1 MRRRTR
7 PPIPPLPQRRG
18 VDPVRVRLPGSG
30 TWATVRDHLVDRFGA
45 AVPPE
50 RVDAMFAAGEVHGAD
65 GPLAPD
71 AAYRPGGHVW
81 FHRELP
87 QEVPVPFAIEVLHRD
102 DRLLVVDKPHFLATM
117 PRGGHV
123 VETALSRLRHD
134 LALPELSPAH
144 RLDRLTAGV
153 VMFVI
158 RPELRGAYQ
167 TIFRDRLVHKEYEAL
182 AGHDP
187 SLALPRTVE
196 SRIVK
201 ERGEMAAREVP
212 GEPNARSHVQ
222 LVEPPDHRGGPA
234 RYRLRPETGRT
245 HQLRVHMNT
254 LGVPILGDPVYP
266 HVLPPA
272 APGDFSRPLQLLA
285 RVLEFDDP
293 VTGERRRFE
302 SRRTLFTRWPPGA
315 GTPDGAPG

>member
-7 PPIPPLPQRRG
+7 PPNPPLPQRRG
-18 VDPVRVRLPGSG
+18 VDPVCVRLPGTG
-30 TWATVRDHLVDRFGA
+30 DWATIRDHLVERLGA
-45 AVPPE
+45 AVPPQH
-50 RVDAMFAAGEVHGAD
+50 VDAMFAAGEVHGVD
-65 GPLAPD
+65 GPLVPD

-87 QEVPVPFAIEVLHRD
+87 DEVPVPFAIEVLHRD

-123 VETALSRLRHD
+123 VQTALSRLRHD
-134 LALPELSPAH
+134 LSLPELSPAH

-167 TIFRDRLVHKEYEAL
+167 TIFRDRLVRKEYEAV
-182 AGHDP
+182 ARHDP
-187 SLALPRTVE
+187 DLVLPRTVE

-212 GEPNARSHVQ
+212 GEPNARSHVE
-222 LVEPPDHRGGPA
+222 LLEHRDGLA

-245 HQLRVHMNT
+245 HQLRVHMNA

-266 HVLPPA
+266 YVLPPS
-272 APGDFSRPLQLLA
+272 APGDFSRPLRLLA

-293 VTGERRRFE
+293 VTGERRRFV
-302 SRRTLFTRWPPGA
+302 SRRTLFTGPPPEPGR
-315 GTPDGAPG
+315 PHGAPG

>member
-1 MRRRTR
+1 
-7 PPIPPLPQRRG
+7 
-18 VDPVRVRLPGSG
+18 VRVRLPGIG
-30 TWATVRDHLVDRFGA
+30 NWATVRDHLVERLGA
-45 AVPPE
+45 AAPAQ
-50 RVDAMFAAGEVHGAD
+50 RVDAMFAAGEVYGAD

-87 QEVPVPFAIEVLHRD
+87 EEVPVPFAIEVLHRD

-117 PRGGHV
+117 PRGAHV
-123 VETALSRLRHD
+123 VQTALSRLRHD
-134 LALPELSPAH
+134 LSLPELSPAH

-153 VMFVI
+153 LMFVV

-167 TIFRDRLVHKEYEAL
+167 TIFRDRLVSKEYEAV
-182 AGHDP
+182 ARHDP
-187 SLALPRTVE
+187 DLVLPRTVE

-201 ERGEMAAREVP
+201 ERGELAAREVP
-212 GEPNARSHVQ
+212 GQPNARSHVE
-222 LVEPPDHRGGPA
+222 LLEHRDGLA

-266 HVLPPA
+266 RVLPPA
-272 APGDFSRPLQLLA
+272 APGDFSRPLLLLA
-285 RVLEFDDP
+285 RALAFDDP
-293 VTGERRRFE
+293 VTGERHRFV
-302 SRRTLFTRWPPGA
+302 SRRSLFTRWPPCT

>member
-7 PPIPPLPQRRG
+7 PPVPPLPQRRG
-18 VDPVRVRLPGSG
+18 VDPVRVRLPGTG
-30 TWATVRDHLVDRFGA
+30 TWTTVRDHLVDRFGT

-71 AAYRPGGHVW
+71 AAYHPGGHVW

-87 QEVPVPFAIEVLHRD
+87 EEVPVPFAIEVLHRD

-117 PRGGHV
+117 PRGAHV
-123 VETALSRLRHD
+123 VQTALTRLRHD

-153 VMFVI
+153 VMFVV

-167 TIFRDRLVHKEYEAL
+167 TIFRDRLVRKEYEA
-182 AGHDP
+182 AARHDP
-187 SLALPRTVE
+187 ALVLPRTVQ

-212 GEPNARSHVQ
+212 GEPNARSHVE
-222 LVEPPDHRGGPA
+222 LLDHRDGLA

-245 HQLRVHMNT
+245 HQLRVHMNG
-254 LGVPILGDPVYP
+254 LGLPILGDPVYP

-272 APGDFSRPLQLLA
+272 APGDFSRPLRLLA
-285 RVLEFDDP
+285 RALEFEDP
-293 VTGERRRFE
+293 VTGEARRFE
-302 SRRTLFTRWPPGA
+302 SRRTLFTGWPPA
-315 GTPDGAPG
+315 TGTPDGVPG

>member
-7 PPIPPLPQRRG
+7 PPISPLPQRRG
-18 VDPVRVRLPGSG
+18 VDPVRLRLPDTG
-30 TWATVRDHLVDRFGA
+30 TWATVRDHLVARLGP
-45 AVPPE
+45 AVPAA
-50 RVDAMFAAGEVHGAD
+50 RIDAMFAAGEVHGAD

-71 AAYRPGGHVW
+71 AAYRPGASIW

-87 QEVPVPFAIEVLHRD
+87 EEVPVPFGIHVLHRD
-102 DRLLVVDKPHFLATM
+102 ERLLVVDKPHFLATT

-134 LALPELSPAH
+134 LALPRLSPAH

-167 TIFRDRLVHKEYEAL
+167 TIFRDRLVRKEYEAV
-182 AGHDP
+182 APYDP
-187 SLALPRTVE
+187 GLALPRTVE

-201 ERGEMAAREVP
+201 ERGVMAAREVP
-212 GEPNARSHVQ
+212 GEPNARSHVE
-222 LVEPPDHRGGPA
+222 LLEHRDGLA

-245 HQLRVHMNT
+245 HQLRVHMNS

-266 HVLPPA
+266 DVLAQA

-293 VTGERRRFE
+293 VTGEPRRFV
-302 SRRTLFTRWPPGA
+302 SRRTLFTWDPPHSGD
-315 GTPDGAPG
+315 PDGARD

>member
-18 VDPVRVRLPGSG
+18 VDPVRVRLPGTG
-30 TWATVRDHLVDRFGA
+30 TWATVRDHLVDRLGA

-50 RVDAMFAAGEVHGAD
+50 RVDAMFAAGEVHGSD

-71 AAYRPGGHVW
+71 AAFRPGGHVW

-87 QEVPVPFAIEVLHRD
+87 EEVPVPFGIEVLHRD
-102 DRLLVVDKPHFLATM
+102 ERLLVVDKPHFLATM

-167 TIFRDRLVHKEYEAL
+167 TIFRDRLVRKEYEAV
-182 AGHDP
+182 ARHDP
-187 SLALPRTVE
+187 ALALPRTVE

-212 GEPNARSHVQ
+212 GEPNARSHVD
-222 LVEPPDHRGGPA
+222 LLEHRDGLA

-245 HQLRVHMNT
+245 HQLRVHMNG

-272 APGDFSRPLQLLA
+272 APGDFTRPLRLLA

-293 VTGERRRFE
+293 VTGDRHRFE
-302 SRRTLFTRWPPGA
+302 SRRTLFTRRPPGPGA
-315 GTPDGAPG
+315 PDGAPG

>member
-18 VDPVRVRLPGSG
+18 VDPVRVRLPGTG
-30 TWATVRDHLVDRFGA
+30 TWATVRDHLVDRLGA

-50 RVDAMFAAGEVHGAD
+50 RVDAMFAAGEVHGSD

-71 AAYRPGGHVW
+71 AAFRPGGHVW

-87 QEVPVPFAIEVLHRD
+87 EEVPVPFGIEVLHRD
-102 DRLLVVDKPHFLATM
+102 ERLLVVDKPHFLATM

-167 TIFRDRLVHKEYEAL
+167 TIFRDRLVRKEYEAV
-182 AGHDP
+182 ARHDP
-187 SLALPRTVE
+187 ALALPRTVE

-212 GEPNARSHVQ
+212 GEPNARSHVD
-222 LVEPPDHRGGPA
+222 LLEHRDGLA

-245 HQLRVHMNT
+245 HQLRVHMNS

-266 HVLPPA
+266 HVLQPV
-272 APGDFSRPLQLLA
+272 APGDFTRPLRLLA

-293 VTGERRRFE
+293 VTGDRHRFE
-302 SRRTLFTRWPPGA
+302 SRRTLFTRRPPGPGA
-315 GTPDGAPG
+315 PDGAPG

>member
-18 VDPVRVRLPGSG
+18 VDPVRVRLPGTG
-30 TWATVRDHLVDRFGA
+30 TWATVRDHLVDRLGA

-50 RVDAMFAAGEVHGAD
+50 RVDAMFAAGEVHGSG

-71 AAYRPGGHVW
+71 AAFRPGGHVW

-87 QEVPVPFAIEVLHRD
+87 EEVPVPFGIEVLHRD
-102 DRLLVVDKPHFLATM
+102 ERLLVVDKPHFLATM

-167 TIFRDRLVHKEYEAL
+167 TIFRDRLVRKEYEAV
-182 AGHDP
+182 ARHDP
-187 SLALPRTVE
+187 ALALPRTVE

-212 GEPNARSHVQ
+212 GEPNARSHVD
-222 LVEPPDHRGGPA
+222 LLEHRDGLA

-245 HQLRVHMNT
+245 HQLRVHMNS

-266 HVLPPA
+266 HVLPPP
-272 APGDFSRPLQLLA
+272 APGDFTRPLRLLA

-293 VTGERRRFE
+293 VTGDRHRFE
-302 SRRTLFTRWPPGA
+302 SRRTLFTRRPPGPGA
-315 GTPDGAPG
+315 PDGAPG

>member
-1 MRRRTR
+1 MRRRTGASV
-7 PPIPPLPQRRG
+7 PPLPQRSG
-18 VDPVRVRLPGSG
+18 VDPVRVRLPGTGS
-30 TWATVRDHLVDRFGA
+30 WATVRDHLVERLGA
-45 AVPPE
+45 AVPAQ

-87 QEVPVPFAIEVLHRD
+87 EEVPVPFAIEVLHRD

-117 PRGGHV
+117 PRGAHV
-123 VETALSRLRHD
+123 VQTALSRLRHD
-134 LALPELSPAH
+134 LSLPELSPAH

-153 VMFVI
+153 LMFVV
-158 RPELRGAYQ
+158 RPELRGTYQ
-167 TIFRDRLVHKEYEAL
+167 TIFRDRLVSKEYEAV
-182 AGHDP
+182 ARHDP
-187 SLALPRTVE
+187 ALVLPRTVE

-201 ERGEMAAREVP
+201 ERGELAAREVA
-212 GEPNARSHVQ
+212 GEPNARSHVE
-222 LVEPPDHRGGPA
+222 LLEHRDGLA

-266 HVLPPA
+266 RVLPPA
-272 APGDFSRPLQLLA
+272 APGDFSRPLLLLA
-285 RVLEFDDP
+285 RALAFDDP
-293 VTGERRRFE
+293 VTGERHRFV
-302 SRRTLFTRWPPGA
+302 SRRSLFTRWPPRT

>member
-1 MRRRTR
+1 MRRRTGA
-7 PPIPPLPQRRG
+7 PVPPLPQRSG
-18 VDPVRVRLPGSG
+18 VDPVRVRLPGTGS
-30 TWATVRDHLVDRFGA
+30 WATVRDHLVERLGA
-45 AVPPE
+45 AVPSQ

-87 QEVPVPFAIEVLHRD
+87 EEVPVPFAIEVLHRD

-117 PRGGHV
+117 PRGAHV
-123 VETALSRLRHD
+123 VQTALSRLRHD
-134 LALPELSPAH
+134 LSLPALSPAH

-153 VMFVI
+153 LMFVV

-167 TIFRDRLVHKEYEAL
+167 TIFRDRLVSKEYEAV
-182 AGHDP
+182 ARHDP
-187 SLALPRTVE
+187 ALVLPRTVE

-201 ERGEMAAREVP
+201 ERGELAAREVA
-212 GEPNARSHVQ
+212 GEPNARSHVE
-222 LVEPPDHRGGPA
+222 LLEHRDGLA

-266 HVLPPA
+266 RVLPPA
-272 APGDFSRPLQLLA
+272 APGDFSRPLRLLA
-285 RVLEFDDP
+285 RALEFDDP
-293 VTGERRRFE
+293 VTGERHRFV
-302 SRRTLFTRWPPGA
+302 SRRSLFTRWPPCT

>member
-18 VDPVRVRLPGSG
+18 VDPVRVRLPGTG
-30 TWATVRDHLVDRFGA
+30 TWATVRDHLVDRLGA

-50 RVDAMFAAGEVHGAD
+50 RVDAMFAAGEVHGSD
-65 GPLAPD
+65 GPLEPD

-87 QEVPVPFAIEVLHRD
+87 AEVPVPFGIEVLHRD

-117 PRGGHV
+117 PRGVHV

-167 TIFRDRLVHKEYEAL
+167 TIFRDRLVRKEYEAV
-182 AGHDP
+182 ARHDP
-187 SLALPRTVE
+187 ALALPRTVE

-212 GEPNARSHVQ
+212 GEPNARSHVE
-222 LVEPPDHRGGPA
+222 LLEHRDGLA

-245 HQLRVHMNT
+245 HQLRVHMNA

-266 HVLPPA
+266 HVLPPF
-272 APGDFSRPLQLLA
+272 APGDFTRPLRLLA

-293 VTGERRRFE
+293 VTGDRRRFE
-302 SRRTLFTRWPPGA
+302 SRRTLFTRWQLGPGA
-315 GTPDGAPG
+315 PDGAPG

>member
-18 VDPVRVRLPGSG
+18 VDPVRVRLPGTG
-30 TWATVRDHLVDRFGA
+30 TWATVRDHLVDRLGA
-45 AVPPE
+45 AVSPE

-65 GPLAPD
+65 GPLAPG
-71 AAYRPGGHVW
+71 AAYRPGGYVW

-87 QEVPVPFAIEVLHRD
+87 QEVPVPFGIEVLHRD

-123 VETALSRLRHD
+123 VETALTRLRHD
-134 LALPELSPAH
+134 LALPGLSPAH

-167 TIFRDRLVHKEYEAL
+167 TIFRDRLARKEYEAV
-182 AGHDP
+182 ARHDP
-187 SLALPRTVE
+187 ALALPRTVE

-201 ERGEMAAREVP
+201 ERGRMAAREVP
-212 GEPNARSHVQ
+212 GEPNARSHVE
-222 LVEPPDHRGGPA
+222 LLDHRDGLA

-245 HQLRVHMNT
+245 HQLRVHMNA

-272 APGDFSRPLQLLA
+272 APGDFSRPLLLLA

-293 VTGERRRFE
+293 VTGERHRFE
-302 SRRTLFTRWPPGA
+302 SGRTLFTRCPPRA
-315 GTPDGAPG
+315 GTPDGAQG

>member
-18 VDPVRVRLPGSG
+18 VDPVRVRLPGTG
-30 TWATVRDHLVDRFGA
+30 TWATVRDHLVDRLGA

-50 RVDAMFAAGEVHGAD
+50 RVDAMFAAGEVHGSG

-71 AAYRPGGHVW
+71 AAFRPGGHVW

-87 QEVPVPFAIEVLHRD
+87 EEVPVPFGIEVLHRD
-102 DRLLVVDKPHFLATM
+102 ERLLVVDKPHFLATM

-167 TIFRDRLVHKEYEAL
+167 TIFRDRLVRKEYEAV
-182 AGHDP
+182 ARHDP
-187 SLALPRTVE
+187 ALALPRTVE

-212 GEPNARSHVQ
+212 GEPNARSHVD
-222 LVEPPDHRGGPA
+222 LLEHRDGLA

-245 HQLRVHMNT
+245 HQLRVHMNS

-272 APGDFSRPLQLLA
+272 APGDFTRPLRLLA

-293 VTGERRRFE
+293 VTGDRHRFE
-302 SRRTLFTRWPPGA
+302 SRRTLFTRRPPGPGA
-315 GTPDGAPG
+315 PDGAPG